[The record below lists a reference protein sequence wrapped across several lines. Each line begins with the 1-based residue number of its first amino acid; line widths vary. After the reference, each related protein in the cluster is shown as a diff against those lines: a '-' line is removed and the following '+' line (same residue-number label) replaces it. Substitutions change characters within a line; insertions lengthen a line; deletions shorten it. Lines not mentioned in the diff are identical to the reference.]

1 MSDEQIKKIPWSP
14 KTIDWS
20 KFETYE
26 RSSSDEIRQVTEKLY
41 KATEARRQEAWRN
54 YFESRERALDFLRR
68 QRADFGLRNE
78 EPYDTGCDCDMC
90 KAVKALDA
98 EERAKRAASN
108 ASVALMPLALV
119 HVLEEITQANVEG
132 WTVKALYVN
141 EGIYDAIAALPSRDY
156 PMIGLNSRK
165 SGMYLTVYGI
175 PVVFEKFLAE
185 PVVASKY
192 PPTDW

>member
-20 KFETYE
+20 KVDTYTAFSDAF
-26 RSSSDEIRQVTEKLY
+26 RSDG
-41 KATEARRQEAWRN
+41 AWRN
-54 YFESRERALDFLRR
+54 YFESREEALDFLRR
-68 QRADFGLRNE
+68 QRAAFDLRDDQ
-78 EPYDTGCDCDMC
+78 PYDSLCNCDYC
-90 KAVKALDA
+90 KAIEVLDA

-132 WTVKALYVN
+132 WQVKALYVN
-141 EGIYDAIAALPSRDY
+141 EGVFDALWSLPLRDY
-156 PMIGLNSRK
+156 PMISDAAA
-165 SGMYLTVYGI
+165 YLTVYGI
-175 PVVFEKFLAE
+175 PVVCEKFLGE

-192 PPTDW
+192 PPADW